1 MGLIYIKNWSPW
13 FFPLL
18 TLISGLF
25 SVFGLISLGQIINK
39 KLQIDINNI
48 WENLINLILGIFT
61 FSFCIQLISFFK
73 INNKFSL
80 GIFAIIIIFLGFKK
94 ISLVKLK
101 IPKIDKKTIIPSSL
115 LISIFL
121 IRLLISVIPSTKID
135 ELHYHMLLPVRL
147 ISERGLNYYNLPWEG
162 AIWPHM
168 QYQFIGAPF
177 YAIGLPDSVNI
188 ISLGIFLTLLVTL
201 FMQIDREIMSKE
213 ITLWCLVLFSS
224 GLHTLVDLTTNASN
238 SLLLVCSFS
247 SLQILCNPHK
257 FLPSNNLKSFSLIFG
272 LLSLGMIG
280 SKISMI
286 PILMVQTLIFL
297 EQFIKFGE

>member
-18 TLISGLF
+18 TLLSGLF

-39 KLQIDINNI
+39 KLHIDINNI

-61 FSFCIQLISFFK
+61 FSFCIQLISFFR
-73 INNKFSL
+73 INNKLSL
-80 GIFAIIIIFLGFKK
+80 GIFAILIMFLGFKK

-101 IPKIDKKTIIPSSL
+101 IPKIEKKTIIPYSL
-115 LISIFL
+115 LISILL

-135 ELHYHMLLPVRL
+135 ELHYHMLLPIRL

-188 ISLGIFLTLLVTL
+188 ISLGIFFTLLVTL

-213 ITLWCLVLFSS
+213 ITLWCLVFFSS
-224 GLHTLVDLTTNASN
+224 GL
-238 SLLLVCSFS
+238 
-247 SLQILCNPHK
+247 Q
-257 FLPSNNLKSFSLIFG
+257 
-272 LLSLGMIG
+272 
-280 SKISMI
+280 
-286 PILMVQTLIFL
+286 
-297 EQFIKFGE
+297 